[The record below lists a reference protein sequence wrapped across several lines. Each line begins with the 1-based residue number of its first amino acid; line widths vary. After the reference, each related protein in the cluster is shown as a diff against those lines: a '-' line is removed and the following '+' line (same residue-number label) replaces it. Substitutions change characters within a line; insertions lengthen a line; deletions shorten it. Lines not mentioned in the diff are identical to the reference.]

1 MVVAAGAILWGSA
14 ASAPPS
20 VTNFPPWYATENAR
34 GDPAAAD
41 FEAHVPCAID
51 AVPEPACQRV
61 KLGLVLYRDAATGEP
76 STYVMS
82 IVRVGVSDEREVRQ
96 GEWQIETG
104 MALDAEATVYRLGG
118 APDLLT
124 EYWAV
129 GEDLPAYPGW
139 GSVAEGGR
147 RCLWIHPQQGP
158 SPAGLTVTPAP
169 RRTTFRVRRLERRL
183 NTRSR
188 PVLRVQVLNPSVT
201 SSLCA
206 ANAARTSPFSW
217 AGTPTASSVRPSS
230 AATSSNS
237 SGEMRSRR

>member
-1 MVVAAGAILWGSA
+1 MKKTAWAAIAGVAVVVVAAGAILWGSA

-20 VTNFPPWYATENAR
+20 VTDFPPWYATENAR

-104 MALDAEATVYRLGG
+104 TALDAEATVYRLGG

-129 GEDLPAYPGW
+129 GEDLLLILDGDRSPRVGDAAYGYTLNRVPL
-139 GSVAEGGR
+139 R
-147 RCLWIHPQQGP
+147 QG
-158 SPAGLTVTPAP
+158 
-169 RRTTFRVRRLERRL
+169 
-183 NTRSR
+183 
-188 PVLRVQVLNPSVT
+188 
-201 SSLCA
+201 
-206 ANAARTSPFSW
+206 
-217 AGTPTASSVRPSS
+217 
-230 AATSSNS
+230 
-237 SGEMRSRR
+237 